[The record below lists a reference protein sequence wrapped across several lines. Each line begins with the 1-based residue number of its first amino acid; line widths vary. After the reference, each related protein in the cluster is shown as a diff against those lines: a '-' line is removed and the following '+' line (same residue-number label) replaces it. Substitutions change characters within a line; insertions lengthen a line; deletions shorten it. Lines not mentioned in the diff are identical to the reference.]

1 MRKNIYIYCA
11 NKIISVSQHIFYYQN
26 FAHLS
31 ILENNTN
38 IIYEIKKSLIK
49 YVDCLKKWCKK
60 HTHQNV
66 KDTNTHSVT

>member
-26 FAHLS
+26 FALLS

-49 YVDCLKKWCKK
+49 YVIA
-60 HTHQNV
+60 
-66 KDTNTHSVT
+66 